1 MEPRDDG
8 AEIGP
13 LPRADD
19 AGAAGASVGA
29 RPRFAWGFARGREM
43 SALLALLLGGA
54 AAPAPAMIVIDE
66 AATVREEA
74 PPHGAIGLSTAWRI
88 SDAVPAPRS
97 RTEERREGKSVAVR
111 VDLGGRRILKKKTP

>member
-66 AATVREEA
+66 AARSDERRVGKECV
-74 PPHGAIGLSTAWRI
+74 STC
-88 SDAVPAPRS
+88 RS
-97 RTEERREGKSVAVR
+97 RWSQFHY
-111 VDLGGRRILKKKTP
+111 KKKNIPIVPTSSGQ

>member
-1 MEPRDDG
+1 MRISDWSSYVCSSDLRMEPRDDG

-54 AAPAPAMIVIDE
+54 AAPAPATIVIDE

-74 PPHGAIGLSTAWRI
+74 PPP
-88 SDAVPAPRS
+88 D
-97 RTEERREGKSVAVR
+97 RTTVG
-111 VDLGGRRILKKKTP
+111 